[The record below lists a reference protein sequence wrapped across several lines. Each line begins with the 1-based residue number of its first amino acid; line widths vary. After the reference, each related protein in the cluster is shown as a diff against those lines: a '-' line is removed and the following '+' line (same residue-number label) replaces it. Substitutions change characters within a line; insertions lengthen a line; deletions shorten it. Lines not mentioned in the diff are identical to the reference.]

1 MKTFLNL
8 DAPIS
13 TLLEPNTVFFIRP
26 RCEDV
31 KQAAEIINKL
41 QEDGVG
47 LLFRCDCRSRLRF
60 RSSSFPLSRVSRA
73 R

>member
-31 KQAAEIINKL
+31 RQAAEIIKKL
-41 QEDGVG
+41 QEDGVRVV
-47 LLFRCDCRSRLRF
+47 FRCECRSRPRF
-60 RSSSFPLSRVSRA
+60 RSSSSPSSRA
-73 R
+73 SHAE